1 MPNNITKISETEI
14 GVPKVDVISK
24 DQLRADIADLNN
36 RKSQIL
42 ENLAEVDIKISEKQ
56 TLLDEANALDVK
68 FSEEI

>member
-42 ENLAEVDIKISEKQ
+42 ENLTEVDIKISEKQ